1 MEQGFGISIA
11 GGNLG
16 VLLAGNDTQA
26 GIAASYNFSLTFSH
40 PISPTHKLSFSF
52 NPSYFTLTSAVT
64 CQSSTAST
72 PTILSNS
79 NNLIELQ
86 GLVLTTSSAI
96 NLILNNIVNPS
107 LVGFFPAISIYT
119 YINIDGNFY
128 LVDYNQVDAYFNVT
142 ARAMA
147 YQDFN
152 VTAASYVAYAL
163 TTYTLAIRNNNAL
176 MANS

>member
-1 MEQGFGISIA
+1 M
-11 GGNLG
+11 
-16 VLLAGNDTQA
+16 V
-26 GIAASYNFSLTFSH
+26 
-40 PISPTHKLSFSF
+40 
-52 NPSYFTLTSAVT
+52 
-64 CQSSTAST
+64 
-72 PTILSNS
+72 
-79 NNLIELQ
+79 
-86 GLVLTTSSAI
+86 

-128 LVDYNQVDAYFNVT
+128 MVDYNQVDAYFNVT

-176 MANS
+176 MANSYLNIYFPSEVLPDSATCNVSCNSATINGKKTVRLLNIGPLPAGTTSFYTIGNVINPISNKTSSPFSL